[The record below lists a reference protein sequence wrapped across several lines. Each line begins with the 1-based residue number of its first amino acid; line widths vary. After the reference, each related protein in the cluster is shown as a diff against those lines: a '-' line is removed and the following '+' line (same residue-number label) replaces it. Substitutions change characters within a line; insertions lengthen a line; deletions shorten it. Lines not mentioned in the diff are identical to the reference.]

1 MLTAAQY
8 AQAHSLQNEFRA
20 NTNYEAREVIHNHLD
35 RLLDPAVAAARKPT
49 TDRPTIEGWIEKLPL
64 GYHRA
69 MLRMEVYNRW
79 PPAPTVYPKEQA
91 EAPRVVHKPAPVAK
105 PKPASAA
112 AEPVSFAEGLAA
124 AINSRF
130 NDA

>member
-8 AQAHSLQNEFRA
+8 AEAHSLQSEFRA
-20 NTNYEAREVIHNHLD
+20 NTNYEAREVIHNKID
-35 RLLDPAVAAARKPT
+35 RLLDPLVAAAKKPT
-49 TDRPTIEGWIEKLPL
+49 TDRPTIEGWIEQLPL

-79 PPAPTVYPKEQA
+79 PPAPTVYPKEA
-91 EAPRVVHKPAPVAK
+91 PAPRPAPVAK
-105 PKPASAA
+105 PQPKPAPAA
-112 AEPVSFAEGLAA
+112 AEPASFSDGLAA

-130 NDA
+130 IDA